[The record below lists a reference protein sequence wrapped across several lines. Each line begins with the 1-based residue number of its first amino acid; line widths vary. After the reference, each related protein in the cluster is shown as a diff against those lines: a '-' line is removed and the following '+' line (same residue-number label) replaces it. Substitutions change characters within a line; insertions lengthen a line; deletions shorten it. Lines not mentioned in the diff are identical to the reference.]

1 MIRSE
6 LPMTLKN
13 TITKS
18 ILMKIGVPRI
28 LGMIDNQ
35 KSIVAQ
41 PGSFVSTSNSPTRF
55 EIPLE
60 AAKMIR
66 ERDDFEMQHTFPMR
80 RMFSI
85 MKNINVS
92 VNSISKN
99 PSEPLIEVSEE
110 FLDNLR
116 EFAYSL
122 GVGPIGFTKLP
133 RDLIFQGFGVKFDNA
148 IVLAMEMDEE
158 KICKAPSQETMNMVF
173 GTYDNLGIAANRV
186 AAYLREQGYAAQAD
200 HPLGGLVL
208 FPPLA
213 QIARIGW
220 VGKHGLLITPEY
232 GPRVRL
238 ATVYTSI
245 QNLPFTG
252 GNVHGWIDDYCKICG
267 LCIKQCPT
275 NAILDEPIVQ
285 QTGLVTHIKQR
296 ACFEYF
302 AQFYGCSVCIK
313 ACPFS
318 QTGDTYERLKAVIER
333 KR

>member
-1 MIRSE
+1 
-6 LPMTLKN
+6 LTLKN
-13 TITKS
+13 TITKN
-18 ILMKIGVPRI
+18 ILMRFGVPRI
-28 LGMIDNQ
+28 TGMINNQ
-35 KSIVAQ
+35 KSIVAL
-41 PGSFVSTSNSPTRF
+41 PGSLVSNSNSPTRF

-85 MKNINVS
+85 MKNINLS
-92 VNSISKN
+92 VDSISKN
-99 PSEPLIEVSEE
+99 PPEPLVTVSEE
-110 FLDNLR
+110 FLDKLR

-122 GVGPIGFTKLP
+122 GVGPIGFAKLP
-133 RDLIFQGFGVKFDNA
+133 RDLIFQGFGVIFDNA
-148 IVLAMEMDEE
+148 IVLAMEMDQDR
-158 KICKAPSQETMNMVF
+158 INKAPSQETMNMVF
-173 GTYDNLGIAANRV
+173 GTYDKLGIAANRI

-213 QIARIGW
+213 QKAGIGW
-220 VGKHGLLITPEY
+220 VGTHGLLITPEY

-238 ATVYTSI
+238 AAVYASI
-245 QNLPFTG
+245 QNLPFSE
-252 GNVHGWIDDYCKICG
+252 GNEHDWIDEYCKICG

-275 NAILDEPIVQ
+275 SAILEEPVIHN
-285 QTGLVTHIKQR
+285 TGRITHTKQR
-296 ACFEYF
+296 ECFEYF
-302 AQFYGCSVCIK
+302 ARFYGCSVCVK

-318 QTGDTYERLKAVIER
+318 KGDDSYERLKRVVER